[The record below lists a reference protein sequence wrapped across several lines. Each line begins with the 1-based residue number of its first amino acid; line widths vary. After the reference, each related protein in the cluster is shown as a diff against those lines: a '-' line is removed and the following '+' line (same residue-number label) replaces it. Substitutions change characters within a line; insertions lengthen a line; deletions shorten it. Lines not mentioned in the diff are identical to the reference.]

1 VTAGRRPVR
10 RGLVLAVLA
19 AVLTVVLPA
28 GPAAAHAS
36 LIGTDPVDGAVLPQ
50 APDQVVLTFNET
62 VRLTGQPIT
71 VYDADGRQVDSTA
84 TASGAEVT
92 VVPEGLGDGTYVVGW
107 FVLSAD
113 GHPVSGSLTFSV
125 GERSDVVAAPPPPPE
140 SSQAV
145 VALAGV
151 LHALMYL
158 GLLLAVGLAFFV
170 ALVVPRSFAGQR
182 ARARVRRVVRVASV
196 TSMVAAVALV
206 PVGSVLAQGLELAD
220 LAAAFDPAIV
230 VDDIVLAVL
239 LVLGLGTIL
248 AVLSDRPPAPR
259 ARIALLAGGLVA
271 VVAPAVAGHTR
282 AYPPEGL
289 LVAADALH
297 LVAGATWLGGL
308 TGLVLTLRDLA
319 GRERLAA
326 LTLARFSALAAGL
339 LLAVAATGTLLS
351 WRILG
356 GWAPFLE
363 TTYGALLL
371 VKLGLVLAVV
381 AVAAWNRWRLLP
393 GVSRAAGFADRG
405 RAAGMVHRAVSVEA
419 VVLVGLLGVTGFLV
433 DQSPRPAPVE
443 VPSGRTG
450 VQRSSLGE
458 LEVLALMSPRRPG
471 PNTVL
476 VQLQDET
483 GEPVDPPRAPVVEIR
498 SAGLDLGRVPVTST
512 AAGTYRAQ
520 VLLPGAG
527 TWEVQVSV
535 RQSIFDNPV
544 TTEEFEVR

>member
-1 VTAGRRPVR
+1 MRRR
-10 RGLVLAVLA
+10 LVLVALA
-19 AVLTVVLPA
+19 AVLAVVLPA
-28 GPAAAHAS
+28 WPAAAHAS
-36 LIGTDPVDGAVLPQ
+36 LVGTDPVDGAVLPQ
-50 APDQVVLTFNET
+50 APDEVVFTFNET
-62 VRLTGQPIT
+62 VRLTGQAIT
-71 VYDADGRQVDSTA
+71 VYDADGRRIDSTA

-92 VVPEGLGDGTYVVGW
+92 VVPDAELTDGTYVVGW

-125 GERSDVVAAPPPPPE
+125 GERSDVVIAPPPPPE

-145 VALAGV
+145 VATAGV
-151 LHALMYL
+151 LHVLMYL

-170 ALVVPRSFAGQR
+170 ALVLPHGFAGQR
-182 ARARVRRVVRVASV
+182 PRARVRRVVRVAAV

-206 PVGSVLAQGLELAD
+206 PVASVRAQGLELTNLLSSVD
-220 LAAAFDPAIV
+220 LGV
-230 VDDIVLAVL
+230 VLDQLVLAGL
-239 LVLGLGTIL
+239 LVLGLATIL
-248 AVLSDRPPAPR
+248 AVLSDQSPTPR

-271 VVAPAVAGHTR
+271 VVAPAAAGHTR
-282 AYPPEGL
+282 AYEPEVL
-289 LVAADALH
+289 LVATAALH

-308 TGLVLTLRDLA
+308 TGLILTLRALA

-339 LLAVAATGTLLS
+339 LLAVAATGALLS

-371 VKLGLVLAVV
+371 VKIALVLVVV
-381 AVAAWNRWRLLP
+381 AVAAWNRWRFLP
-393 GVSRAAGFADRG
+393 AVSRAAGFADRG
-405 RAAGMVHRAVSVEA
+405 RAAGMVHRAVTVEA

-443 VPSGRTG
+443 APAGRTG
-450 VQRSSLGE
+450 VEQGSLGE

-483 GEPVDPPRAPVVEIR
+483 GEPVDPRRPPVIEVR
-498 SAGLDLGRVPVTST
+498 TAGLDLGRVEVTST

-520 VLLPGAG
+520 VLLPEAG

-535 RQSIFDNPV
+535 RQSRFDNPV